1 MRFNKIQNK
10 VIALARKLFGENDI
24 RIKQLEKIFDES
36 TDQLINDLN
45 RFIANDVSW
54 RGVADKKAI
63 VEMEGQIAQVMAQA
77 VTDGMKF
84 FTTQV
89 MNRVPNQLK
98 TNADVFQAKVF
109 TTVIKLSFNELRSL
123 EESKQI
129 MAQGVFTK
137 YPMEVSKHD
146 KNKKAYGLY
155 KKQYAFS
162 REKTPKAI
170 DEIVSQN
177 WAGLGDEAAIYKEKL
192 AAVRKLDETLESIF
206 KEKKAPRDYE
216 KDFSKIIGSSRK
228 RASAILR
235 TEATA
240 MFAKSAIEVMHLR
253 GIDRYMIIIADRD
266 TCAECREMDQ
276 QPFTYD
282 QAIVGLN
289 LPPFHTHCQC
299 KVIPAPLN
307 YV

>member
-10 VIALARKLFGENDI
+10 VIALARKLFGDNDI

-36 TDQLINDLN
+36 TDDLINDLN

-63 VEMEGQIAQVMAQA
+63 VDMEGQIAQVMAQA

-84 FTTQV
+84 FATQV

-98 TNADVFQAKVF
+98 TNADVYQANVF
-109 TTVIKLSFNELRSL
+109 TMVIKLSFNELRSL
-123 EESKQI
+123 EESKRI
-129 MAQGVFTK
+129 MAQGVFTN
-137 YPMEVSKHD
+137 YPMELPNHD
-146 KNKKAYGLY
+146 DNGKKYGLY
-155 KKQYAFS
+155 NKNYAFS
-162 REKTPKAI
+162 RKQTEKAI
-170 DEIVSQN
+170 DDIASQN

-192 AAVRKLDETLESIF
+192 AAVRKLDQTLDDIF
-206 KEKKAPRDYE
+206 KEKRAPRDYE
-216 KDFSKIIGSSRK
+216 DDFSKIIGSSKK

-240 MFAKSAIEVMHLR
+240 MFAQSAIEAMHLR

-266 TCAECREMDQ
+266 TCEECREMDQ
-276 QPFTYD
+276 QVFNYG
-282 QAIVGLN
+282 QSVVGLN

-299 KVIPAPLN
+299 KVIPAPLD